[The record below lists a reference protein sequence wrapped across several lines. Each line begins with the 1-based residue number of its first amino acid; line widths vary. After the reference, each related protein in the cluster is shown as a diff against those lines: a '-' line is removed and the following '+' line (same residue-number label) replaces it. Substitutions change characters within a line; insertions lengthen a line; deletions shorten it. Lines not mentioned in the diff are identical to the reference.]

1 MQRYRVGLR
10 KQFFLADAFD
20 IGRKIAVDDVGITG
34 DHTLETVAADVRH
47 ALADAAEAQNADGH
61 VGNALHLA
69 GAREMPFPGLD
80 VPIVERDVPQ
90 QRQRH
95 RQRVGGH
102 LADAVIGRVADPHAM
117 RFRIGGIDGVE
128 AGAVPADNPDL
139 GAGREYLG
147 IDRRVLHQ
155 QTLAA
160 FRGGNHL
167 VLGAALRNYHLDAGS
182 AIQRLLQ
189 FKIGK
194 VIVSDQDLHFS
205 RFSGCLSARKR
216 RAGRPGNQDQRLRR
230 PAAHDRHRASSSPTT
245 TAAQEPSSWPDA
257 ERVPRR

>member
-1 MQRYRVGLR
+1 MQRYGVGLR

-20 IGRKIAVDDVGITG
+20 IRRKIAVDDVWIAG
-34 DHTLETVAADVRH
+34 DHALETVAADMRH
-47 ALADAAEAQNADGH
+47 SLANAAEAQNADCH
-61 VGNALHLA
+61 VGNTLHLA
-69 GAREMPFPGLD
+69 GRREMPLSGLY
-80 VPIVERDVPQ
+80 VPIVERDMPQ

-95 RQRVGGH
+95 RKRMGGN

-128 AGAVPADNPDL
+128 ASAVTADNPDL
-139 GAGREYLG
+139 GAGLEYFG

-160 FRGGNHL
+160 GRRGNHIL
-167 VLGAALRNYHLDAGS
+167 LGATLRGNNLDAGS

-194 VIVSDQDLHFS
+194 VII
-205 RFSGCLSARKR
+205 
-216 RAGRPGNQDQRLRR
+216 GNQDFHFVAVQWLSRGTKASRLPMRKSR
-230 PAAHDRHRASSSPTT
+230 SA
-245 TAAQEPSSWPDA
+245 PSSACRTWST
-257 ERVPRR
+257 